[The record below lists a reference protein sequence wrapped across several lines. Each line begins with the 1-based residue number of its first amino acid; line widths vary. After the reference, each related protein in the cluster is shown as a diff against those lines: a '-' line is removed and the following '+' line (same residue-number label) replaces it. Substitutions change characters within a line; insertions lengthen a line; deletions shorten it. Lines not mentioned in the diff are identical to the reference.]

1 MGGQKR
7 PLDIAGLTIPTHVA
21 IVMDGSGRWA
31 ARQGLSRQNGYA
43 AGVENLGDVI
53 DACVEFGIKI
63 LTVYAFS
70 EENGS
75 QSGSEVSGLI
85 RAFLGELDQVS
96 PRLNALGVCIHCL
109 GDLAAIDPTLRK
121 KLIDALEL
129 TKDNDHLVLNVA
141 FNNAG
146 RAEIVHAVRQMLSD
160 SISPEELSEEL
171 FGSYLFT
178 DGLTDPDLVIRTSAE
193 FQVSDFLIW
202 QAAYAEFYPAGKD
215 WPDFGR
221 DELHEALVAFSRR
234 DRRFGLVAD
243 P

>member
-7 PLDIAGLTIPTHVA
+7 PLDLAGLTVPTHVA
-21 IVMDGSGRWA
+21 IVMDGSDQWA
-31 ARQGLSRQNGYA
+31 ERKGLPRQNGYA

-63 LTVYAFS
+63 LTVYALP

-75 QSGSEVSGLI
+75 QPGSEVSGLMQ
-85 RAFLGELDQVS
+85 AFLGKLDQES
-96 PRLNALGVCIHCL
+96 PRLNAQGVGIHHL
-109 GDLAAIDPTLRK
+109 GDLAAIGPVLQK
-121 KLIDALEL
+121 KLLDALEL
-129 TKDNDHLVLNVA
+129 TKDNDRLILNVA

-146 RAEIVHAVRQMLSD
+146 RAEIVHAVRQMLTNNV
-160 SISPEELSEEL
+160 SPEELSEEL

-178 DGLTDPDLVIRTSAE
+178 NGLTDPDMVIRTSAE

-202 QAAYAEFYPAGKD
+202 QAAYAEFYPAGRD

-221 DELHEALVAFSRR
+221 DELHEALVAYSRR